1 MKRVHFLQNMSLALF
16 GVSTLGFANKSMES
30 KHPLLKTKNKK
41 TIQLSLAQWSLNK
54 YIRGGTLDPY
64 DFAKIASGFDF
75 SGLEY
80 VTHLYKD
87 IYNAKDK
94 TKAIENFVSKSL
106 AESQKYDLD
115 NVLIMIDGEGRLSN
129 KDETKRKLAVE
140 NHNVWVD
147 AAAKLGCKAIR
158 VNLYGTTNQQLWK
171 ELSVK
176 SLMSLSEHASKSN
189 INIVV
194 ENHGGLSSNAGL
206 LMEVINAVNLPNCGT
221 LPDFGNFCIAKEEG
235 VCVNEYDN
243 YKGVQEMM
251 PKALAVSAKSYDF
264 DTQGNETKIDY
275 KRMLNI
281 VLEAGY
287 DGYIG
292 VEYEGKRMPAEDG
305 ILHTKRL
312 IEKYI

>member
-16 GVSTLGFANKSMES
+16 GVSTLGFANKSMKS
-30 KHPLLKTKNKK
+30 KHPLIKSKNKK

-54 YIRGGTLDPY
+54 SIRGGTLDPY
-64 DFAKIASGFDF
+64 DFAKIASDFGF

-106 AESQKYDLD
+106 TESQKYDLD
-115 NVLIMIDGEGRLSN
+115 NVLIMIDGEGHLSN
-129 KDETKRKLAVE
+129 KNQTKRQLAVE

-235 VCVNEYDN
+235 ICVNEYDK

-264 DTQGNETKIDY
+264 DPQGNETKIDY
-275 KRMLNI
+275 ERMLNI

-287 DGYIG
+287 AGYIG
-292 VEYEGKRMPAEDG
+292 VEYEGNRMPAEDG